1 MDFTFLKKHLSTN
14 HILRL
19 LLLYVAGV
27 FMLVPLSP
35 FWREA
40 DMGIY
45 GALLPPQKNAL
56 RSEIVLVDI
65 DRPDG
70 QEDLQFRTQLAE
82 LLGVL
87 SDQLTQPPKAVLL
100 DVHFLPGNNAG
111 IAALIDSIGR
121 FRNKNKQTK
130 LYATLPALDQK
141 GRAVKDAIQ
150 KGEGEVAR
158 LYGSLDGFGHTEFRR
173 TFSGKVIYY
182 VPDIGGIR
190 DFVSIA
196 YYDAE
201 PTLAPHTGERVIRLG
216 PPLEQ
221 DSRSTN
227 LLRFS
232 AASNGNSAKLC
243 AGFVTDK
250 CVAAEMSARRDWII
264 IGSVKHD
271 RQAWGISGPETV
283 AWALNDLVSP
293 NEAGRPQPVAAP
305 GLLIALVLMTSLL
318 AWGVFLLLFRLLKTP
333 PSRLWMLGLAS
344 FAAGCCLLA
353 AVAGL
358 FWMAGKIFPQ
368 MSAVLLSVILG
379 TAIGRLHVKAVLDD
393 ALLPTSGAADVQSY
407 YDVFISYSHDADNVA
422 WVNEHIYQPLLAMR
436 KADGQPLRIFF
447 DKSEISA
454 GMLWFRK
461 LAHSIQESAVFLP
474 VYSRDY
480 FQRGYCLWESEV
492 AQRKLIKLLQPNETT
507 TPAFA
512 IFPLQKD
519 GTPVPPPYDGLQFV
533 TEPDKILVS
542 IRARF
547 GSIEIAAITSP
558 TPAVQ

>member
-1 MDFTFLKKHLSTN
+1 MDIAFLKKRLSTA
-14 HILRL
+14 HSLRL
-19 LLLYVAGV
+19 LLPYIAGI
-27 FMLVPLSP
+27 FALVLLAPL
-35 FWREA
+35 WREA

-56 RSEIVLVDI
+56 RSEILLVDI

-70 QEDLQFRTQLAE
+70 QEDVQFRTQLAE
-82 LLGVL
+82 LFGVL
-87 SDQLTQPPKAVLL
+87 SDQLAQSPKAILL

-121 FRNKNKQTK
+121 FKSKHKQTK

-150 KGEGEVAR
+150 NGQGEVAR

-182 VPDIGGIR
+182 VPDIGGVR
-190 DFVSIA
+190 DFVSVA

-221 DSRSTN
+221 DSLSGN
-227 LLRFS
+227 LLRF
-232 AASNGNSAKLC
+232 AAAADGNPAKFC

-271 RQAWGISGPETV
+271 RQAWGVSGPETV

-293 NEAGRPQPVAAP
+293 SESGRPQPVAAP
-305 GLLIALVLMTSLL
+305 WLLVTLVLITSLA

-333 PSRLWMLGLAS
+333 PSRLWMLALSS

-353 AVAGL
+353 AVSVL
-358 FWMAGKIFPQ
+358 FWTAGRIFPQ

-379 TAIGRLHVKAVLDD
+379 TVIGRLHVKAVLDD
-393 ALLPTSGAADVQSY
+393 ALLPIGGANDVQSY

-422 WVNEHIYQPLLAMR
+422 WVNQHIYQPLSTLR
-436 KADGQPLRIFF
+436 KADGQPLRIFI
-447 DKSEISA
+447 DKSELSV

-461 LAHSIQESAVFLP
+461 LAQSIQESAVFLP
-474 VYSRDY
+474 IYSRDY

-492 AQRKLIKLLQPNETT
+492 AQRKLIKLLKPDETT
-507 TPAFA
+507 TTVFA
-512 IFPLQKD
+512 IFPLRKD
-519 GTPVPPPYDGLQFV
+519 GTQVPPPYDGLQIDAA
-533 TEPDKILVS
+533 PDKVIAS
-542 IRARF
+542 IRSRF
-547 GSIEIAAITSP
+547 GQAD
-558 TPAVQ
+558 AVLHEAR